1 MSNTYTENGDFW
13 GAEANDIY
21 VGDDNDNWIEGGAG
35 DDTLSGGAGNDG
47 IDGGAGNDVIDGGA
61 GHDWLV
67 GGAGADVFVFCA
79 DSGHDEIV
87 DFTVADHDQLDLT
100 AYADQKVTISQV
112 GANVLITLGDS
123 ASVTLENVDL
133 ADLTAANFI
142 GVNPLDADDAA
153 HDEGDEYCPSDAG
166 MPNGKTVMMEDV
178 WFAQKAEQGLI
189 VGEDCIIEGEAGSY
203 KVQLDQAVYQDT
215 YITMKITDGTAQQ
228 VDADTF
234 KETKAGWFANQSVT
248 YGLSEGETVQFY
260 MGNQTVQN
268 QVEAWWLNDQVFHN
282 ALTSNGEGTARDA
295 YVGVENLT
303 NDFKVFL
310 DGQRIDSDTITLKV
324 SAGDSMSGSFEI
336 FANKEVHVGGG
347 YIGGYAT
354 EATENFSLKITEI
367 NGKATYDEAF
377 EVEIKDY
384 TALTPEP

>member
-1 MSNTYTENGDFW
+1 MLNTYTENGDFW

-133 ADLTAANFI
+133 ADLAAANFI

-166 MPNGKTVMMEDV
+166 MPNGKTLS
-178 WFAQKAEQGLI
+178 LI
-189 VGEDCIIEGEAGSY
+189 HI
-203 KVQLDQAVYQDT
+203 
-215 YITMKITDGTAQQ
+215 
-228 VDADTF
+228 
-234 KETKAGWFANQSVT
+234 
-248 YGLSEGETVQFY
+248 
-260 MGNQTVQN
+260 
-268 QVEAWWLNDQVFHN
+268 
-282 ALTSNGEGTARDA
+282 
-295 YVGVENLT
+295 
-303 NDFKVFL
+303 
-310 DGQRIDSDTITLKV
+310 
-324 SAGDSMSGSFEI
+324 
-336 FANKEVHVGGG
+336 
-347 YIGGYAT
+347 
-354 EATENFSLKITEI
+354 
-367 NGKATYDEAF
+367 
-377 EVEIKDY
+377 
-384 TALTPEP
+384 